1 MDLER
6 GHEGW
11 TVWRGLLLGLL
22 WARAQISAR
31 IPTFGLLGVAAWAT
45 TFYFAR
51 RLRHPAFRF
60 GGRQLFRQFFWRLD
74 PPRMAAEAGYRRP
87 VAAGGDG
94 TGLRAQCRAIRLPV
108 AGFA

>member
-1 MDLER
+1 MLLRSRWGAWLMPPVRRHIGGWGHMDLER

-51 RLRHPAFRF
+51 RPYHFDLERSEERRV
-60 GGRQLFRQFFWRLD
+60 GKECVSTGRSRWS
-74 PPRMAAEAGYRRP
+74 PYP
-87 VAAGGDG
+87 
-94 TGLRAQCRAIRLPV
+94 
-108 AGFA
+108 

>member
-31 IPTFGLLGVAAWAT
+31 ILTFGLLGVAAWAT

-51 RLRHPAFRF
+51 RLYHFD
-60 GGRQLFRQFFWRLD
+60 LERL
-74 PPRMAAEAGYRRP
+74 
-87 VAAGGDG
+87 
-94 TGLRAQCRAIRLPV
+94 TGLHVSRQVLFGRA
-108 AGFA
+108 FANGRSEEHTSDIQSLMRIPYSVFCL

>member
-51 RLRHPAFRF
+51 RLYHFDLERLTGPTVSRQVLIGRDFVNVWACGQSARRVSHGFLPAIPASP
-60 GGRQLFRQFFWRLD
+60 LF
-74 PPRMAAEAGYRRP
+74 
-87 VAAGGDG
+87 
-94 TGLRAQCRAIRLPV
+94 LRKSM
-108 AGFA
+108 